1 MEDLNQLLQ
10 PSNVDAKKHKNI
22 DNVYLSIWCHHK
34 TEYIHFKS
42 DQVVMNLPVNIKSDS
57 VINQTNELQ
66 KYDTTIASLAV
77 TTLFSLY

>member
-1 MEDLNQLLQ
+1 
-10 PSNVDAKKHKNI
+10 
-22 DNVYLSIWCHHK
+22 
-34 TEYIHFKS
+34 
-42 DQVVMNLPVNIKSDS
+42 MNLPVNIKSDS